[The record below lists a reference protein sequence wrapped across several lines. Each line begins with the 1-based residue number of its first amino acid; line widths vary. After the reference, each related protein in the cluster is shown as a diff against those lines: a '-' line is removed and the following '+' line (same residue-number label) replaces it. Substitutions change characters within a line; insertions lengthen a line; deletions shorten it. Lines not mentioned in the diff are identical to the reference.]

1 MKKYLV
7 LLLCLFITGCVT
19 YSSDINGDRE
29 IEKQK
34 KEHNDPKIPEPR
46 PNK

>member
-7 LLLCLFITGCVT
+7 LLLCLFITGCIAYRPDV
-19 YSSDINGDRE
+19 NGDRE
-29 IEKQK
+29 IEKNK
-34 KEHNDPKIPEPR
+34 KQHNEPKIPEPR